1 MKGKLRLDLNLS
13 NFLNKNRDKLLE
25 FTRNFANELQKEVN
39 AKYSNKFQNEL
50 YAKYSNKSSNKL
62 EEKNSNQ
69 LNDESKGQF
78 VEIFKENEVE
88 KENNSELEL
97 GRREGET
104 YIVDEIGD
112 DEKYVFLTRE
122 SDGKDFQEFNI
133 SDELYKELLN
143 DTREELRVK
152 FQNGE
157 YHII

>member
-1 MKGKLRLDLNLS
+1 MDLNLS

-97 GRREGET
+97 GRRE
-104 YIVDEIGD
+104 
-112 DEKYVFLTRE
+112 
-122 SDGKDFQEFNI
+122 
-133 SDELYKELLN
+133 
-143 DTREELRVK
+143 
-152 FQNGE
+152 
-157 YHII
+157 